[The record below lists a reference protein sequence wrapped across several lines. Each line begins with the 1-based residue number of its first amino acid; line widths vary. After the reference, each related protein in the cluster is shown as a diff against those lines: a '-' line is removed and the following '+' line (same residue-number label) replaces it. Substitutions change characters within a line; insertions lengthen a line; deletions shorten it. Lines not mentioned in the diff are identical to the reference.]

1 MDGAGLLLVLPLE
14 LRINIADV
22 GSAGSLHERW
32 SPVRRHVSALFASF
46 AEQSKEP
53 GICLEEAAPWTVI
66 SRTVRLVRLLQAI
79 AAPARGQPIRCGLG

>member
-22 GSAGSLHERW
+22 GSAGSPHERRN
-32 SPVRRHVSALFASF
+32 PRRHVSALFDPLDG
-46 AEQSKEP
+46 QSKEP
-53 GICLEEAAPWTVI
+53 GTCLEEVARWTVI
-66 SRTVRLVRLLQAI
+66 SCSVHLVRLLQAI